1 MKEPTLG
8 RNATQ
13 SFIDFDSSGT
23 KVRLGAQEGQLFV
36 EIAET
41 KWFITSTA
49 GATLA
54 DVISERTAATGVT
67 IDGVKLKDKMIT
79 IDNAL
84 GTATMKVHAHSL
96 GVTQEYANEFK
107 GEFLSTGGVG
117 EAATCDGI
125 AAHYHMAASS
135 IGVMRSI
142 IGVAYLDAGKTLSGT
157 LATGS
162 WMSGGLF
169 AADVAGTAVL
179 NGTAVIVTGLWS
191 QVSSAANSTM
201 TAVNHIA
208 ALSAAGKLLTKP
220 VSGECSILYL
230 SQEAGATT
238 INQAIYIAGGA
249 KIDAFAT
256 IDVAASGKAVEV
268 LAKKLDDT
276 NTSHA
281 LHIKVGSAN
290 GYIPVYVNKWNT

>member
-1 MKEPTLG
+1 MREPKFG
-8 RNATQ
+8 SNVIQ
-13 SFIDFDSSGT
+13 SFIDFDYASGT
-23 KVRLGAQEGQLFV
+23 FRLGAEGKQLFV
-36 EIAET
+36 EIEST
-41 KWFITSTA
+41 KWFITDTS

-67 IDGVKLKDKMIT
+67 IDGVRLKDKMIT
-79 IDNAL
+79 IDNSL
-84 GTATMKVHAHSL
+84 GTPTMKIHAHSL

-135 IGVMRSI
+135 IGVLRSI

-191 QVSSAANSTM
+191 QVSSAINSTM
-201 TAVNHIA
+201 TAVNHVA

-220 VSGECSILYL
+220 VSGECSLLLL
-230 SQEAGATT
+230 SQEAGATA
-238 INQAIYIAGGA
+238 INQAIYVKGGA
-249 KIDAFAT
+249 TVDAFAT

-290 GYIPVYVNKWNT
+290 GYIPVYLNKWNT